1 MLFDSEYSE
10 YYFTNKKWPEFDEK
24 ELNKVIKNFECSKR
38 NFGK

>member
-24 ELNKVIKNFECSKR
+24 ELGKVIENFE
-38 NFGK
+38 